1 MSKHPQRTFVRTAGS
16 AVMRRVQRGF
26 NIIELMVGVTLMGIL
41 LYYTIPAM
49 TTWLQSSQIR
59 TAAESIQ
66 GALQLARA
74 EAVRRN
80 TAVEMVL
87 TSVEGGG
94 NRTDWLVRC
103 VTSSATCPG
112 TSQLEA
118 SIQQRVAAEGS
129 PNATVAVN
137 PAMSAIAYAGNG
149 RITPVP
155 PGSITINV
163 RHQEGG
169 SCLAD
174 GGPYR
179 CLRLVVSPGGQVRMC
194 DPALAAPNPR
204 AC

>member
-1 MSKHPQRTFVRTAGS
+1 MRFNRITAI
-16 AVMRRVQRGF
+16 AAPAAAFRRMQRGF
-26 NIIELMVGVTLMGIL
+26 NMIELMVGVTLMALL
-41 LYYTIPAM
+41 LYFSVPAM
-49 TTWLQSSQIR
+49 TNWMQGSQIR

-80 TAVEMVL
+80 TAVEVVL
-87 TSVEGGG
+87 TSVAGGG

-112 TSQLEA
+112 AGQLET

-129 PNATVAVN
+129 PNATVTVN
-137 PAMSAIAYAGNG
+137 PAGSVIAYAGNG

-155 PGSITINV
+155 AGAITINLG
-163 RHQEGG
+163 HQVAD